1 MNLYG
6 QDMDETTTPL
16 ETGLTWT
23 VDLKSERDFIGRSA
37 LQKTPPA
44 RHALGLV
51 LLDKGVMRGH
61 QKVVTLHGDGE
72 ITSGGFGPTL
82 ERSIA
87 LARLPLAVQ
96 PGDAVQ
102 VAVRDRLLS
111 ARAVKPP
118 FVRHGKILVNI

>member
-1 MNLYG
+1 
-6 QDMDETTTPL
+6 
-16 ETGLTWT
+16 
-23 VDLKSERDFIGRSA
+23 
-37 LQKTPPA
+37 
-44 RHALGLV
+44 
-51 LLDKGVMRGH
+51 MRGH
-61 QKVVTLHGDGE
+61 QKVVTLQGDGE

-102 VAVRDRLLS
+102 VAVRDRLRS

-118 FVRHGKILVNI
+118 FVRHGKVLVQP